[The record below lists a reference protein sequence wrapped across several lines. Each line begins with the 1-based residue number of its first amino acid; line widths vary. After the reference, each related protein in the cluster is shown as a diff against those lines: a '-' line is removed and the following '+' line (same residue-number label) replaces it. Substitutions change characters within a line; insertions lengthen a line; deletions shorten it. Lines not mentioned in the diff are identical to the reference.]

1 MHKLLARQLRRAFGT
16 EQALPDGL
24 APFLAMVDA
33 TYVQSDVDREMLE
46 RSLDLSSQELSERSR
61 RAEAKSMGLLR
72 ALPDFVLYLGADD
85 TVLDVRAPWPEAL
98 TCEARQAIGHPVHD
112 FVAPDGTLGEW
123 MSDALQAARQAGTV
137 QVVEFRDTWQ
147 AGARRDLELRVSPLD

>member
-85 TVLDVRAPWPEAL
+85 TVLDVRAP
-98 TCEARQAIGHPVHD
+98 
-112 FVAPDGTLGEW
+112 
-123 MSDALQAARQAGTV
+123 
-137 QVVEFRDTWQ
+137 
-147 AGARRDLELRVSPLD
+147 ARR